1 MKIGFDTTQLI
12 GKRFRYRSK
21 YGVSEWT
28 DTVSDVVAMH
38 GIEFDKPWPWFKI
51 SADGEKCDAE
61 HTKIIGY
68 HYRLHVRA
76 TRTKHIYEFENCIF
90 LNDEE

>member
-1 MKIGFDTTQLI
+1 MIPCFDATQLI
-12 GKRFRYRSK
+12 GKHFRYRSK

-28 DTVSDVVAMH
+28 DTVSDIVAMQ
-38 GIEFDKPWPWFKI
+38 GIVFDKPLNLKLPI
-51 SADGEKCDAE
+51 TGERYIEDRA
-61 HTKIIGY
+61 KIIGY
-68 HYRLHVRA
+68 RYLLHVRA